1 VTIIPTS
8 PIVYP
13 AMPSG
18 IIRSLKLLP
27 WLVVAGLPLVLPG
40 YEPLATQIFVMI
52 LFALSL
58 DLLVGY
64 AGIVTL
70 GHAGLFGMGGYTAG
84 ILSVHGITD
93 PIITVLCAMMVAA
106 ITGLVFGIA
115 MLRTKGLTLL
125 MLTMASAALLYEIAN
140 KATGLT
146 GGEDG
151 LQGVSFSPLLGVF
164 AFDFRGKTAFFYS
177 LAVLFL
183 VFTFVQVLI
192 NSPFGWSL
200 RGIRE
205 NDARMAAIGCPIMR
219 RRVIAYV
226 IASALA
232 GLAGALQ
239 AQTTQFVALHS
250 LGFELSGN
258 ILIMLIL
265 GGSGRLYGAFVG
277 CPVFMLAQDQLAKQ
291 DPANWFLGLG
301 VILIA
306 FVMLAPGGILGIA
319 VRTVDAIKT
328 RSRARSRV

>member
-1 VTIIPTS
+1 MTTVSAS
-8 PIVYP
+8 PIVHAAP
-13 AMPSG
+13 SSG
-18 IIRSLKLLP
+18 IVRLLQLLP
-27 WLVVAGLPLVLPG
+27 WLVVAGLPLALPG
-40 YEPLATQIFVMI
+40 YEPLATQVFVMI

-70 GHAGLFGMGGYTAG
+70 GHAGLFGVGGYTAG
-84 ILSVHGITD
+84 ILSVHGVTD
-93 PIITVLCAMMVAA
+93 PIVTAICGMILAA
-106 ITGLVFGIA
+106 VTGLVFGVA

-125 MLTMASAALLYEIAN
+125 MLTMASAFLLYEIAN
-140 KATGLT
+140 KATALT

-151 LQGVSFSPLLGVF
+151 LQGVSFTALLGLF

-177 LAVLFL
+177 LAALFL
-183 VFTFVQVLI
+183 VFTFVRALI

-205 NDARMAAIGCPIMR
+205 NDARMAAVGCPIMQ
-219 RRVIAYV
+219 RRVTVYV

-239 AQTTQFVALHS
+239 TQTTQFVALYS
-250 LGFELSGN
+250 LSFELSGN

-277 CPVFMLAQDQLAKQ
+277 VPVFMLAQDLLAKQ
-291 DPANWFLGLG
+291 DPANWFLGQG
-301 VILIA
+301 IILIA
-306 FVMLAPGGILGIA
+306 MVMLAPGGILGIA
-319 VRTVDAIKT
+319 ERAVNAIKT
-328 RSRARSRV
+328 RSGR

>member
-1 VTIIPTS
+1 MVSTS
-8 PIVYP
+8 PAPRV
-13 AMPSG
+13 AAPSVFVQP
-18 IIRSLKLLP
+18 LKLLP
-27 WLVVAGLPLVLPG
+27 WLAVAAVPLVLPG
-40 YEPLATQIFVMI
+40 YEPLVTQVFVMI

-70 GHAGLFGMGGYTAG
+70 GHAGLFGVGGYTAG
-84 ILSVHGITD
+84 ILSVHGVTD
-93 PIITVLCAMMVAA
+93 PVLTALCAMVLAA
-106 ITGLVFGIA
+106 VTGLVFGIA
-115 MLRTKGLTLL
+115 ILRTKGLTLL
-125 MLTMASAALLYEIAN
+125 MLTMASAFLLYEIAN

-151 LQGVSFSPLLGVF
+151 LQGVNFGPVLGLF
-164 AFDFRGKTAFFYS
+164 EFDFRGQTAFFYS

-183 VFTFVQVLI
+183 AFLFVRALI

-219 RRVIAYV
+219 RRLIVYV
-226 IASALA
+226 ISAALA

-239 AQTTQFVALHS
+239 AQSTQFVALYS
-250 LGFELSGN
+250 LSFELSGN

-265 GGSGRLYGAFVG
+265 GGSGRLYGAFIGV
-277 CPVFMLAQDQLAKQ
+277 PVFMIAQDLLAKQ

-301 VILIA
+301 IVLIA
-306 FVMLAPGGILGIA
+306 LVTLAPGGILGIA
-319 VRTVDAIKT
+319 ERVIDAIRRR
-328 RSRARSRV
+328 RSV

>member
-1 VTIIPTS
+1 MTTVSAS
-8 PIVYP
+8 PIVHAAP
-13 AMPSG
+13 PSG
-18 IIRSLKLLP
+18 IVRLLQLLP
-27 WLVVAGLPLVLPG
+27 WLVVAGLPLALPG
-40 YEPLATQIFVMI
+40 YEPLATQVFVMI

-70 GHAGLFGMGGYTAG
+70 GHAGLFGVGGYTAG
-84 ILSVHGITD
+84 ILSVHGVTD
-93 PIITVLCAMMVAA
+93 PIVTAICGMILAA
-106 ITGLVFGIA
+106 VTGLVFGVA

-125 MLTMASAALLYEIAN
+125 MLTMASAFLLYEIAN
-140 KATGLT
+140 KATALT

-151 LQGVSFSPLLGVF
+151 LQGVSFTALLGLF

-177 LAVLFL
+177 LAALFL
-183 VFTFVQVLI
+183 VFTFVRALI

-205 NDARMAAIGCPIMR
+205 NDARMAAVGCPIMQ
-219 RRVIAYV
+219 RRVTVYV

-239 AQTTQFVALHS
+239 TQTTQFVALYS
-250 LGFELSGN
+250 LSFELSGN

-277 CPVFMLAQDQLAKQ
+277 VPVFMLAQDLLAKQ
-291 DPANWFLGLG
+291 DPANWFLGQG
-301 VILIA
+301 IILIA
-306 FVMLAPGGILGIA
+306 MVMLAPGGILGIA
-319 VRTVDAIKT
+319 ERAVNAIKT
-328 RSRARSRV
+328 RSGR

>member
-1 VTIIPTS
+1 MTTDHAS
-8 PIVYP
+8 PICHTN
-13 AMPSG
+13 MPPSIVG
-18 IIRSLKLLP
+18 LLKLLP
-27 WLVVAGLPLVLPG
+27 WLAAAALPLALPG
-40 YEPLATQIFVMI
+40 YEPLATQVFVMV

-70 GHAGLFGMGGYTAG
+70 GHAGLFGMGAYTAA

-93 PIITVLCAMMVAA
+93 PIVTALCGMMVAA
-106 ITGLVFGIA
+106 FTGLVFGVA

-151 LQGVSFSPLLGVF
+151 LQGVSFTPLFGLF

-177 LAVLFL
+177 LTVLFL
-183 VFTFVQVLI
+183 VFAFVRALT
-192 NSPFGWSL
+192 NSPLGWSM

-205 NDARMAAIGCPIMR
+205 NDARMAAIGCPILQR
-219 RRVIAYV
+219 RIIIYV
-226 IASALA
+226 ISSALA

-239 AQTTQFVALHS
+239 AQATQFVALYS
-250 LGFELSGN
+250 LSFELSGN
-258 ILIMLIL
+258 VLIMLIL

-277 CPVFMLAQDQLAKQ
+277 VPAFMFAQDLLAKQ
-291 DPANWFLGLG
+291 DPANWFLGQGL
-301 VILIA
+301 ILIA
-306 FVMLAPGGILGIA
+306 MVMLAPGGILGIA
-319 VRTVDAIKT
+319 ERAVDAIKT
-328 RSRARSRV
+328 RSRA

>member
-1 VTIIPTS
+1 MKNVYAS
-8 PIVYP
+8 PIVH
-13 AMPSG
+13 ATMPSG
-18 IIRSLKLLP
+18 IIRLLKLLP
-27 WLVVAGLPLVLPG
+27 WLVVAALPLALPG
-40 YEPLATQIFVMI
+40 YEPLATQVFVMI

-93 PIITVLCAMMVAA
+93 PIVTALYGMIVAA
-106 ITGLVFGIA
+106 VTGLVFGAA

-125 MLTMASAALLYEIAN
+125 MLTMASASLLYEIAN
-140 KATGLT
+140 KTTGLT

-151 LQGVSFSPLLGVF
+151 LQGVSFTPVLGLF
-164 AFDFRGKTAFFYS
+164 PFDFRGKTAFFYS
-177 LAVLFL
+177 LATLFL
-183 VFTFVQVLI
+183 VFTLVRALI

-205 NDARMAAIGCPIMR
+205 NDARMAAIGCPIMQR
-219 RRVIAYV
+219 RIIAYV
-226 IASALA
+226 ISSALA

-239 AQTTQFVALHS
+239 AQTTQFVALYS
-250 LGFELSGN
+250 LSFELSGN

-277 CPVFMLAQDQLAKQ
+277 VPAFIFAQDLLAKQ
-291 DPANWFLGLG
+291 DPANWFLGQG
-301 VILIA
+301 IILIA
-306 FVMLAPGGILGIA
+306 MVMLAPGGILGIA
-319 VRTVDAIKT
+319 ERAVNAIKT
-328 RSRARSRV
+328 RRGA

>member
-1 VTIIPTS
+1 MISTPGRPNLV
-8 PIVYP
+8 
-13 AMPSG
+13 MPKAFG
-18 IIRSLKLLP
+18 HLLKQLP
-27 WLVVAGLPLVLPG
+27 WLALAALPLALPG
-40 YEPLATQIFVMI
+40 YEPLVTQVFVMI

-70 GHAGLFGMGGYTAG
+70 GHAAFFGVGGYTAG
-84 ILSVHGITD
+84 ILSVHGIGD
-93 PIITVLCAMMVAA
+93 PIFTALCAMALAA
-106 ITGLVFGIA
+106 LTGLVFGGAI
-115 MLRTKGLTLL
+115 LRTKGLTLL
-125 MLTMASAALLYEIAN
+125 MLTMASAFLLYEIAN

-151 LQGVSFSPLLGVF
+151 LQGVNFAPVLGLF
-164 AFDFRGKTAFFYS
+164 EFDFQGRTAFFYS
-177 LAVLFL
+177 LAALF
-183 VFTFVQVLI
+183 FTFLFVRALI

-219 RRVIAYV
+219 RRLIIYV
-226 IASALA
+226 ISAALA

-239 AQTTQFVALHS
+239 AQSTQFVALYS
-250 LGFELSGN
+250 LNFELSGN

-277 CPVFMLAQDQLAKQ
+277 VPVFMIAQDQLAKQ

-301 VILIA
+301 IVLIA
-306 FVMLAPGGILGIA
+306 LVTLAPGGILGLAERAANA
-319 VRTVDAIKT
+319 VKRR
-328 RSRARSRV
+328 RSA

>member
-1 VTIIPTS
+1 M
-8 PIVYP
+8 
-13 AMPSG
+13 AAPSALLQP
-18 IIRSLKLLP
+18 LKLLP
-27 WLVVAGLPLVLPG
+27 WLAVATVPLVLPG
-40 YEPLATQIFVMI
+40 YEPLVTQVFVMI

-70 GHAGLFGMGGYTAG
+70 GHAGLFGVGGYTAG
-84 ILSVHGITD
+84 ILSVHGFTD
-93 PIITVLCAMMVAA
+93 PVLTALCAMAMAA
-106 ITGLVFGIA
+106 LAGFLFGIA
-115 MLRTKGLTLL
+115 ILRTKGLTLL
-125 MLTMASAALLYEIAN
+125 MLTMASAFLLYEIAN

-151 LQGVSFSPLLGVF
+151 LQGVAFGPVLGLF
-164 AFDFRGKTAFFYS
+164 EFDFRGQTAFFYS

-183 VFTFVQVLI
+183 VFLFVRAVI

-219 RRVIAYV
+219 RRLIVYV
-226 IASALA
+226 ISAALA

-239 AQTTQFVALHS
+239 AQSTQFVALYS
-250 LGFELSGN
+250 LSFELSGN

-265 GGSGRLYGAFVG
+265 GGSGRLYGAFIGV
-277 CPVFMLAQDQLAKQ
+277 PVFMIAQDLLAKQ

-301 VILIA
+301 IVLIA
-306 FVMLAPGGILGIA
+306 LVTLAPGGILGIA
-319 VRTVDAIKT
+319 ERAIDAIRRR
-328 RSRARSRV
+328 RSA

>member
-1 VTIIPTS
+1 V
-8 PIVYP
+8 
-13 AMPSG
+13 AAPSALLQP
-18 IIRSLKLLP
+18 LKLLP
-27 WLVVAGLPLVLPG
+27 WLAVATVPLVLPG
-40 YEPLATQIFVMI
+40 YEPLVTQVFVMI

-70 GHAGLFGMGGYTAG
+70 GHAGLFGVGGYTAG
-84 ILSVHGITD
+84 ILSVHGFTD
-93 PIITVLCAMMVAA
+93 PVLTALCAMAMAA
-106 ITGLVFGIA
+106 LAGFLFGIA
-115 MLRTKGLTLL
+115 ILRTKGLTLL
-125 MLTMASAALLYEIAN
+125 MLTMASAFLLYEIAN

-151 LQGVSFSPLLGVF
+151 LQGVAFGPVLGLF
-164 AFDFRGKTAFFYS
+164 EFDFRGQTAFFYS

-183 VFTFVQVLI
+183 VFLFVRAVI

-219 RRVIAYV
+219 RRLIVYV
-226 IASALA
+226 ISAALA

-239 AQTTQFVALHS
+239 AQSTQFVALYS
-250 LGFELSGN
+250 LSFELSGN

-265 GGSGRLYGAFVG
+265 GGSGRLYGAFIGV
-277 CPVFMLAQDQLAKQ
+277 PVFMIAQDLLAKQ

-301 VILIA
+301 IVLIA
-306 FVMLAPGGILGIA
+306 LVTLAPGGILGIA
-319 VRTVDAIKT
+319 ERAIDAIRRR
-328 RSRARSRV
+328 RSA

>member
-1 VTIIPTS
+1 MATVSAS
-8 PIVYP
+8 PIV
-13 AMPSG
+13 
-18 IIRSLKLLP
+18 RSLTSSVIVRVLKLLP
-27 WLVVAGLPLVLPG
+27 WVAVAALPLALPG
-40 YEPLATQIFVMI
+40 YEPLATQVFVMI

-70 GHAGLFGMGGYTAG
+70 GHAGLFGMGAYTAS

-93 PIITVLCAMMVAA
+93 PIVTALCGMMLAA
-106 ITGLVFGIA
+106 VTGLAFGVA

-125 MLTMASAALLYEIAN
+125 MLTMASAFLLYEIAN

-151 LQGVSFSPLLGVF
+151 LQGVSFTPLLGLF
-164 AFDFRGKTAFFYS
+164 AFDFRGRTAFFYS
-177 LAVLFL
+177 LAALFL

-205 NDARMAAIGCPIMR
+205 NDARMVAIGCPIMR
-219 RRVIAYV
+219 RRIIIYV

-250 LGFELSGN
+250 LSFELSGN

-277 CPVFMLAQDQLAKQ
+277 VPSFMLAQDQLAKQ

-301 VILIA
+301 LILIA
-306 FVMLAPGGILGIA
+306 MVMLAPGGIIGIA
-319 VRTVDAIKT
+319 ERIVHAIK
-328 RSRARSRV
+328 ARRRP

>member
-1 VTIIPTS
+1 MISASSAPRV
-8 PIVYP
+8 
-13 AMPSG
+13 AAPSALLQP
-18 IIRSLKLLP
+18 LKLLP
-27 WLVVAGLPLVLPG
+27 WLAVATVPLVLPG
-40 YEPLATQIFVMI
+40 YEPLVTQVFVMI

-70 GHAGLFGMGGYTAG
+70 GHAGLFGVGGYTAG
-84 ILSVHGITD
+84 ILSVHGFTD
-93 PIITVLCAMMVAA
+93 PVLTALCAMAMAA
-106 ITGLVFGIA
+106 LAGFLFGIA
-115 MLRTKGLTLL
+115 ILRTKGLTLL
-125 MLTMASAALLYEIAN
+125 MLTMASAFLLYEIAN

-151 LQGVSFSPLLGVF
+151 LQGVAFGPVLGLF
-164 AFDFRGKTAFFYS
+164 EFDFRGQTAFFYS

-183 VFTFVQVLI
+183 VFLFVRAVI

-219 RRVIAYV
+219 RRLIVYV
-226 IASALA
+226 ISAALA

-239 AQTTQFVALHS
+239 AQSTQFVALYS
-250 LGFELSGN
+250 LSFELSGN

-265 GGSGRLYGAFVG
+265 GGSGRLYGAFIGV
-277 CPVFMLAQDQLAKQ
+277 PVFMIAQDLLAKQ

-301 VILIA
+301 IVLIA
-306 FVMLAPGGILGIA
+306 LVTLAPGGILGIA
-319 VRTVDAIKT
+319 ERAIDAIRRR
-328 RSRARSRV
+328 RSA

>member
-1 VTIIPTS
+1 MISTPGRPNLV
-8 PIVYP
+8 
-13 AMPSG
+13 MPKAFG
-18 IIRSLKLLP
+18 HLLKQLP
-27 WLVVAGLPLVLPG
+27 WLALAALPLALPG
-40 YEPLATQIFVMI
+40 YEPLVTQVFVMI

-70 GHAGLFGMGGYTAG
+70 GHVAFFGVGGYTAG
-84 ILSVHGITD
+84 VLSVHGIGD
-93 PIITVLCAMMVAA
+93 PIFTALCAMALAA
-106 ITGLVFGIA
+106 LTGLVFGGAI
-115 MLRTKGLTLL
+115 LRTKGLTLL
-125 MLTMASAALLYEIAN
+125 MLTMASAFLLYEIAN

-151 LQGVSFSPLLGVF
+151 LQGVNFAPVLGLF
-164 AFDFRGKTAFFYS
+164 EFDFQGRTAFFYS
-177 LAVLFL
+177 LAALF
-183 VFTFVQVLI
+183 FTFLFVRALI

-219 RRVIAYV
+219 RRLIIYV
-226 IASALA
+226 ISAALA

-239 AQTTQFVALHS
+239 AQSTQFVALYS
-250 LGFELSGN
+250 LNFELSGN

-277 CPVFMLAQDQLAKQ
+277 VPVFMIAQDQLAKQ

-301 VILIA
+301 IVLIA
-306 FVMLAPGGILGIA
+306 LVTLAPGGILGLAERAANA
-319 VRTVDAIKT
+319 VKRR
-328 RSRARSRV
+328 RSA

>member
-1 VTIIPTS
+1 MIST
-8 PIVYP
+8 P
-13 AMPSG
+13 AHLNLVMPKAFTHLL
-18 IIRSLKLLP
+18 RLLP
-27 WLVVAGLPLVLPG
+27 WLALAALPLALPG
-40 YEPLATQIFVMI
+40 YEPLVTQVFVMI

-70 GHAGLFGMGGYTAG
+70 GHAAFFGVGGYTAG
-84 ILSVHGITD
+84 ILSVHGIGD
-93 PIITVLCAMMVAA
+93 PIFTALCAMALAA
-106 ITGLVFGIA
+106 LTGLVFGVAI
-115 MLRTKGLTLL
+115 LRTKGLTLL
-125 MLTMASAALLYEIAN
+125 MLTMASAFLLYEIAN

-151 LQGVSFSPLLGVF
+151 LQGVDFAPVLGLF
-164 AFDFRGKTAFFYS
+164 EFDFRGQTAFFYS
-177 LAVLFL
+177 LAALFL
-183 VFTFVQVLI
+183 TFLFVRALI

-219 RRVIAYV
+219 RRLIIYV
-226 IASALA
+226 ISAALA

-239 AQTTQFVALHS
+239 AQSTQFVALYS
-250 LGFELSGN
+250 LNFELSGN

-277 CPVFMLAQDQLAKQ
+277 VPVFMIAQDMLAKQ

-301 VILIA
+301 IVLIA
-306 FVMLAPGGILGIA
+306 LVTLAPGGILGLA
-319 VRTVDAIKT
+319 ERAANVVKRG
-328 RSRARSRV
+328 RSV

>member
-1 VTIIPTS
+1 MATVSAS
-8 PIVYP
+8 PIV
-13 AMPSG
+13 
-18 IIRSLKLLP
+18 RSLTSSVIVRVLKLLP
-27 WLVVAGLPLVLPG
+27 WVAVAALPLALPG
-40 YEPLATQIFVMI
+40 YEPLATQVFVMI

-70 GHAGLFGMGGYTAG
+70 GHAGLFGMGAYTAS

-93 PIITVLCAMMVAA
+93 PIVTALCGMMLAA
-106 ITGLVFGIA
+106 VTGLAFGVA

-125 MLTMASAALLYEIAN
+125 MLTMASAFLLYEIAN

-151 LQGVSFSPLLGVF
+151 LQGVSFTPLLGLF
-164 AFDFRGKTAFFYS
+164 AFDFRGRTAFFYS
-177 LAVLFL
+177 LAALFL

-219 RRVIAYV
+219 RRIIIYV

-250 LGFELSGN
+250 LSFELSGN

-277 CPVFMLAQDQLAKQ
+277 VPAFMLAQDQLAKQ

-301 VILIA
+301 LILIA
-306 FVMLAPGGILGIA
+306 MVMLAPGGIIGIA
-319 VRTVDAIKT
+319 ERIVHAIK
-328 RSRARSRV
+328 ARRRP